1 MEPASRAATP
11 SEDGRITDRVRRTG
25 TPIEDSI
32 RRAEE
37 IGSVLLDP
45 AYEPSNTRLRALGVV
60 QDLHEGI
67 GAGELT
73 SMGTT
78 WLAEDGGSL
87 RAFSGGLP
95 HECGWWPS
103 FVSHRLQ
110 HWEGIAAL
118 KFIIEAETDPQ
129 VDWFQTEGI
138 GFHFYL
144 APRWHYYTADVLMS
158 IGGVRHVI
166 EIKRSERDLKDP
178 EYRMKLA
185 AVAEICRR
193 CGWIFRIV
201 LAGEI
206 YANRLHEWNCRLFS
220 DRRFVRV
227 ERPMLDRLENFA
239 IRNGQATTYGRLAEE
254 LAPGAIPLGEALIQA
269 LVIRRRIEIDLT
281 RRVYHHAELRIA

>member
-1 MEPASRAATP
+1 MASESSADAAL
-11 SEDGRITDRVRRTG
+11 EDGRITDRVPRICTSF
-25 TPIEDSI
+25 EESI
-32 RRAEE
+32 SRAHR
-37 IGSVLLDP
+37 IGRPLLDS
-45 AYEPSNTRLRALGVV
+45 AYEPSNTRLRALGVTG
-60 QDLHEGI
+60 DLHEGI
-67 GAGELT
+67 AHGDLT

-78 WLAEDGGSL
+78 WFAEDGGSL
-87 RAFSGGLP
+87 RTFSGGLA

-118 KFIIEAETDPQ
+118 NFIIEAETDPR
-129 VDWFQTEGI
+129 VDSFQTEGI

-144 APRWHYYTADVLMS
+144 PPRWYDYIADVLMS

-166 EIKRSERDLKDP
+166 EIKRSERDLQDP

-201 LAGEI
+201 LADEI
-206 YANRLHEWNCRLFS
+206 YANHLHAQNCRLFT

-227 ERPMLDRLENFA
+227 ERPMLARLENFA
-239 IRNGQATTYGRLAEE
+239 IRNGSDTTYGRLAEE
-254 LAPGAIPLGEALIQA
+254 LAPGATPLGEALIQA

-281 RRVYHHAELRIA
+281 RRVYHHAELRIV